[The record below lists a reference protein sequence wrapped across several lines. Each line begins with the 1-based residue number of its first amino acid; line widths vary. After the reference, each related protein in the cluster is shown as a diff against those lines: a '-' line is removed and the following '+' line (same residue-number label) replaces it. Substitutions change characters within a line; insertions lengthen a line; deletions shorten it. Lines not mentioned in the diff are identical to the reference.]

1 MNFIFSLVLL
11 LGVTTTS
18 IAEED
23 KSYQNSNL
31 APSEM
36 PVLCGHPNYV
46 HKFII
51 DKGFELE
58 NASLGRAGAH
68 PKGEP
73 VMMITTY
80 SKDDQMIGTVDIP
93 TGDST
98 CIMYHTFDRT
108 ELKNRSQ

>member
-1 MNFIFSLVLL
+1 MNFIYSLILL
-11 LGVTTTS
+11 LGVATAS
-18 IAEED
+18 VAEED

-36 PVLCGHPNYV
+36 PVLCGHPDYV
-46 HKFII
+46 HKFITG
-51 DKGFELE
+51 KGFVLE

-80 SKDDQMIGTVDIP
+80 SKDDQMLYLFGGQNI
-93 TGDST
+93 
-98 CIMYHTFDRT
+98 
-108 ELKNRSQ
+108 

>member
-1 MNFIFSLVLL
+1 MNFIYSLILL
-11 LGVTTTS
+11 LGVSS
-18 IAEED
+18 ISTAEE
-23 KSYQNSNL
+23 YTNNFNL

-36 PVLCGHPNYV
+36 PVLCGHPDYV

-51 DKGFELE
+51 GKGFELE
-58 NASLGRAGAH
+58 NASLGRAGAK
-68 PKGEP
+68 PDGEP
-73 VMMITTY
+73 VMLITTY